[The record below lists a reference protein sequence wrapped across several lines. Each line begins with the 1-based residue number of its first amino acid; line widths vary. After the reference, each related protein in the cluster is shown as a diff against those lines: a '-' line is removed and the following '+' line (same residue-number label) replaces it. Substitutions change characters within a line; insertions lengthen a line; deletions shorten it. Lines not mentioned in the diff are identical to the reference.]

1 MKALLAGVLA
11 LAALLVHRPARACDC
26 LTAEPE
32 PAAAR
37 AQLATVIHGR
47 VLAVRSAPGGGDP
60 RVDLFV
66 IRAWKGA
73 TAGAVVT
80 LPVDAS
86 SCGYFAVPGDD
97 LLIYA
102 PAGRAVQQCAGA
114 DTARVRWGADIDTD
128 AKALGPPTSAAAA
141 PGAIAG
147 LATDVVVEGT
157 VTFSDAGPRPR
168 FELRATRVTRGAVR
182 RQTLRVISS
191 TGACAITAPAVGR
204 KVALRATRVGGE
216 LLVSA
221 CAATTGVRA
230 LAERQRGYSRS
241 SR

>member
-11 LAALLVHRPARACDC
+11 LAALLVHRPAHACDC
-26 LTAEPE
+26 RTAEPE

-47 VLAVRSAPGGGDP
+47 VLAVRAAPPGGDP
-60 RVDLFV
+60 LVELFV

-73 TAGAVVT
+73 TAGDVVT
-80 LPVDAS
+80 LAVDAS

-102 PAGRAVQQCAGA
+102 PAGRAVQQCTGA

-128 AKALGPPTSAAAA
+128 AAALGPPTSLAAA
-141 PGAIAG
+141 PAAITG
-147 LATDVVVEGT
+147 LAADVVVEGT
-157 VTFSDAGPRPR
+157 ITRSEGGPRAR
-168 FELRATRVTRGAVR
+168 FELRTTRVTRGAVR

-191 TGACAITAPAVGR
+191 TGACAVTPPAVGR
-204 KVALRATRVGGE
+204 KVALRATRVAGE
-216 LLVSA
+216 LVVSA

-230 LAERQRGYSRS
+230 LGAAPRRRP
-241 SR
+241 RP